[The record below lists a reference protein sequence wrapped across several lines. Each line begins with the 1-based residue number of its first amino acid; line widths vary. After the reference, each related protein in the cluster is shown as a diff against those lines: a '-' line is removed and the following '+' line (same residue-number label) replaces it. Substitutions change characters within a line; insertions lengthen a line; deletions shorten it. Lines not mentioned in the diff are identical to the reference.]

1 VFNEGSKTKKE
12 KIYNDALEFFCLLI
26 GELAD
31 PTEGAILKPIWHEV
45 FYLKDSL
52 KHHH

>member
-1 VFNEGSKTKKE
+1 VFNEGSRTKKE

-26 GELAD
+26 GELGD
-31 PTEGAILKPIWHEV
+31 STEGPNLKPIWHEI

-52 KHHH
+52 K